1 MTRKELAEQ
10 IYAEKKRTGAN
21 ITPIGRKTPLSKQE
35 FVHRYLN
42 GVGASKGFKKSE
54 LESLLERIK
63 KRPTARSK

>member
-10 IYAEKKRTGAN
+10 IYAHKIRTGET

-42 GVGASKGFKKSE
+42 GVGASKGFKKAE
-54 LESLLERIK
+54 LQSILSRIEKVKSKEK
-63 KRPTARSK
+63 K